1 MKRILLSLLAWCCF
15 VGTQAQETPHRI
27 NLNASLSMH
36 GSEPGY
42 ILGLSY
48 TRFFGNYIG
57 VTGGLN
63 TQTWYSIDCRPLW
76 EVTGRDGKV
85 YHLDDDDDKYANVN
99 VYVGPSFR
107 LPLLTFGR
115 DEDYTLL
122 WECTPAITF
131 TFPNKTFTYTHITS
145 TDGYKSHYETR
156 HAHNRGGQWHYW
168 QLRNALSLKCDE
180 IVLSLGY
187 AFSNQKPFSQ
197 FSNVPFDGKNISGFV
212 PNKKTTHE
220 VYLSLGYCF

>member
-1 MKRILLSLLAWCCF
+1 MPLYQCMVANRAIYL
-15 VGTQAQETPHRI
+15 V
-27 NLNASLSMH
+27 
-36 GSEPGY
+36 
-42 ILGLSY
+42 SY

-187 AFSNQKPFSQ
+187 AFSNQKPFSP
-197 FSNVPFDGKNISGFV
+197 FSHVRFDGKNISGFV

-220 VYLSLGYCF
+220 IYLSLGYCF

>member
-1 MKRILLSLLAWCCF
+1 MKRILLSLLAWYCF

-115 DEDYTLL
+115 DEDYTFYGNVRR
-122 WECTPAITF
+122 PS
-131 TFPNKTFTYTHITS
+131 P
-145 TDGYKSHYETR
+145 SHSPTR
-156 HAHNRGGQWHYW
+156 HSPIHTSHRPMGTRAIMKQGTHTIEAANG
-168 QLRNALSLKCDE
+168 
-180 IVLSLGY
+180 
-187 AFSNQKPFSQ
+187 
-197 FSNVPFDGKNISGFV
+197 
-212 PNKKTTHE
+212 TT
-220 VYLSLGYCF
+220 GN